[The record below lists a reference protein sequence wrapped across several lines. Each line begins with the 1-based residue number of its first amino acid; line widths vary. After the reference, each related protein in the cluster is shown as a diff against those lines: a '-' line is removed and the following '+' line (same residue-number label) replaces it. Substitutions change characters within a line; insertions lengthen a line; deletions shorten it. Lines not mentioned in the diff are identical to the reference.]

1 MSKKENQIVQKTR
14 IDYMQA
20 TSLRELLDNV
30 NTHNKEYPENAILKE
45 DIVRILKEEGT
56 FIMLY
61 YRLCSLYIIMY
72 NHLIKYK
79 YGRTKEY
86 K

>member
-1 MSKKENQIVQKTR
+1 MSKKENQTVQKTR

-30 NTHNKEYPENAILKE
+30 NTHNTEYPENAILKE

-61 YRLCSLYIIMY
+61 YR
-72 NHLIKYK
+72 
-79 YGRTKEY
+79 
-86 K
+86 

>member
-1 MSKKENQIVQKTR
+1 MSEKENQTVQKTR

-61 YRLCSLYIIMY
+61 YR
-72 NHLIKYK
+72 
-79 YGRTKEY
+79 
-86 K
+86 

>member
-1 MSKKENQIVQKTR
+1 MSKKENQTVQKTR

-30 NTHNKEYPENAILKE
+30 NIHNKEYPENAILKE

-56 FIMLY
+56 FIMLLKF
-61 YRLCSLYIIMY
+61 RI
-72 NHLIKYK
+72 
-79 YGRTKEY
+79 
-86 K
+86 

>member
-1 MSKKENQIVQKTR
+1 MGKKENQTVQKTR
-14 IDYMQA
+14 IDHMQA

-45 DIVRILKEEGT
+45 DIVEILKEEGT

-61 YRLCSLYIIMY
+61 YR
-72 NHLIKYK
+72 
-79 YGRTKEY
+79 
-86 K
+86 

>member
-1 MSKKENQIVQKTR
+1 MGKKENQTVQKTR

-61 YRLCSLYIIMY
+61 YR
-72 NHLIKYK
+72 
-79 YGRTKEY
+79 
-86 K
+86 

>member
-1 MSKKENQIVQKTR
+1 MSEKENQTVQKTR

-61 YRLCSLYIIMY
+61 Y
-72 NHLIKYK
+72 
-79 YGRTKEY
+79 
-86 K
+86 

>member
-1 MSKKENQIVQKTR
+1 MSKKENQTIQKTR

-61 YRLCSLYIIMY
+61 YR
-72 NHLIKYK
+72 
-79 YGRTKEY
+79 
-86 K
+86 

>member
-1 MSKKENQIVQKTR
+1 MSKKENQTVQRTR

-45 DIVRILKEEGT
+45 DIVKILKEEGT

-61 YRLCSLYIIMY
+61 YR
-72 NHLIKYK
+72 
-79 YGRTKEY
+79 
-86 K
+86 

>member
-1 MSKKENQIVQKTR
+1 MGKKENQTVQKTR

-30 NTHNKEYPENAILKE
+30 NTYNKEYPENAILKE
-45 DIVRILKEEGT
+45 DIVEILKEEGT

-61 YRLCSLYIIMY
+61 YR
-72 NHLIKYK
+72 
-79 YGRTKEY
+79 
-86 K
+86 

>member
-1 MSKKENQIVQKTR
+1 MSKKENQTVQKTR

-45 DIVRILKEEGT
+45 DIVRILKEEET

-61 YRLCSLYIIMY
+61 YR
-72 NHLIKYK
+72 
-79 YGRTKEY
+79 
-86 K
+86 

>member
-1 MSKKENQIVQKTR
+1 MSKKENQTVQKTR
-14 IDYMQA
+14 VDYIQA

-61 YRLCSLYIIMY
+61 YR
-72 NHLIKYK
+72 
-79 YGRTKEY
+79 
-86 K
+86 

>member
-1 MSKKENQIVQKTR
+1 MSKKENQTVQKTR

-30 NTHNKEYPENAILKE
+30 NTHNKEYLENAILKE

-61 YRLCSLYIIMY
+61 YR
-72 NHLIKYK
+72 
-79 YGRTKEY
+79 
-86 K
+86 

>member
-1 MSKKENQIVQKTR
+1 MSKKENQTVQKTR

-30 NTHNKEYPENAILKE
+30 NTHNKEFPESVILKE
-45 DIVRILKEEGT
+45 DIVKILKEEGT

-61 YRLCSLYIIMY
+61 YR
-72 NHLIKYK
+72 
-79 YGRTKEY
+79 
-86 K
+86 

>member
-1 MSKKENQIVQKTR
+1 
-14 IDYMQA
+14 MQA
-20 TSLRELLDNV
+20 TSLRELLNNV

-61 YRLCSLYIIMY
+61 YR
-72 NHLIKYK
+72 
-79 YGRTKEY
+79 
-86 K
+86 

>member
-1 MSKKENQIVQKTR
+1 MSKKENQTVQKTR

-56 FIMLY
+56 FIILY
-61 YRLCSLYIIMY
+61 YR
-72 NHLIKYK
+72 
-79 YGRTKEY
+79 
-86 K
+86 

>member
-1 MSKKENQIVQKTR
+1 MSKKENQTVQKTR

-30 NTHNKEYPENAILKE
+30 NIHNKEYPENAILKE

-61 YRLCSLYIIMY
+61 YR
-72 NHLIKYK
+72 
-79 YGRTKEY
+79 
-86 K
+86 

>member
-1 MSKKENQIVQKTR
+1 MSKKENQTVQKTR

-20 TSLRELLDNV
+20 TSLRKLLDNV

-61 YRLCSLYIIMY
+61 YR
-72 NHLIKYK
+72 
-79 YGRTKEY
+79 
-86 K
+86 

>member
-1 MSKKENQIVQKTR
+1 MSKKENQTVQKTR

-20 TSLRELLDNV
+20 ASLRELLDNV

-61 YRLCSLYIIMY
+61 YR
-72 NHLIKYK
+72 
-79 YGRTKEY
+79 
-86 K
+86 

>member
-1 MSKKENQIVQKTR
+1 MSKKENQTVQKTR
-14 IDYMQA
+14 IDYTQA

-61 YRLCSLYIIMY
+61 YR
-72 NHLIKYK
+72 
-79 YGRTKEY
+79 
-86 K
+86 

>member
-1 MSKKENQIVQKTR
+1 MSKKENQTVQKTR

-30 NTHNKEYPENAILKE
+30 NIHNKEYPENAILKE
-45 DIVRILKEEGT
+45 DIVEILKEEGT

-61 YRLCSLYIIMY
+61 YR
-72 NHLIKYK
+72 
-79 YGRTKEY
+79 
-86 K
+86 

>member
-1 MSKKENQIVQKTR
+1 MSKKENQTVQKTR

-30 NTHNKEYPENAILKE
+30 NTHNKEYPENTILKE

-61 YRLCSLYIIMY
+61 YR
-72 NHLIKYK
+72 
-79 YGRTKEY
+79 
-86 K
+86 

>member
-1 MSKKENQIVQKTR
+1 MSKKENQTVQKTR
-14 IDYMQA
+14 VDYMQA

-61 YRLCSLYIIMY
+61 YR
-72 NHLIKYK
+72 
-79 YGRTKEY
+79 
-86 K
+86 

>member
-1 MSKKENQIVQKTR
+1 MGKKENQTVQKTR
-14 IDYMQA
+14 IDYIQA

-61 YRLCSLYIIMY
+61 YR
-72 NHLIKYK
+72 
-79 YGRTKEY
+79 
-86 K
+86 

>member
-1 MSKKENQIVQKTR
+1 MGKKENQTVQKTR

-30 NTHNKEYPENAILKE
+30 NTHNKEYPENEILKE
-45 DIVRILKEEGT
+45 DIVKILKEEGT

-61 YRLCSLYIIMY
+61 YR
-72 NHLIKYK
+72 
-79 YGRTKEY
+79 
-86 K
+86 

>member
-1 MSKKENQIVQKTR
+1 MSKKENQTVQKTR

-30 NTHNKEYPENAILKE
+30 NIHNKEYPENAILKE
-45 DIVRILKEEGT
+45 DIVKILKEEGT

-61 YRLCSLYIIMY
+61 YR
-72 NHLIKYK
+72 
-79 YGRTKEY
+79 
-86 K
+86 

>member
-1 MSKKENQIVQKTR
+1 MSKKENQTVQNPR
-14 IDYMQA
+14 LDHMQA
-20 TSLRELLDNV
+20 TSLRQLLANV

-61 YRLCSLYIIMY
+61 YR
-72 NHLIKYK
+72 
-79 YGRTKEY
+79 
-86 K
+86 

>member
-1 MSKKENQIVQKTR
+1 MSKKENQTVQKTR

-30 NTHNKEYPENAILKE
+30 NTYNKEYPENAILKE
-45 DIVRILKEEGT
+45 DIIRILKEEGT

-61 YRLCSLYIIMY
+61 YR
-72 NHLIKYK
+72 
-79 YGRTKEY
+79 
-86 K
+86 